1 MLRIA
6 ALGPLE
12 LTLDDISL
20 ARLPAKAKA
29 LLVYLAIEARP
40 HSRQRLAGLLWG
52 ESTEAQARTSLR
64 NTLMQLR
71 EAGVGPHLVIGRQQV
86 AFDVSQPHRLDV
98 AELLNSAA
106 QVGSRGAG
114 IYIGEFLADSPLR
127 DAPQYEEWVLERREQ
142 CRLRAMALLRD
153 AAEQM
158 RAMGQMAEAITAA
171 RRLIALDPL
180 REASHRLAIGLYAAN
195 RQRAEALRQYED
207 CRRVLAEALG
217 IEPSA
222 ELHATAERIRAA
234 ELGASAPARPAIS
247 ASLPAP
253 TTTFIGR
260 AREIANVVER
270 LGDSTR
276 RLVTLTGMGGI
287 GKTRLAIEAA
297 RVWESRFTQAT
308 APAIFV
314 EVAGLGDVDSVARAL
329 AAALALPPDPLRPP
343 AALAAAALA
352 ERTALVVFDSCEHL
366 AGVFPSIAD
375 LISGLLEAAPHV
387 RMLATS
393 REPLNLADEIVLE
406 VGEMEEALALFS
418 ERAQRANLRFSV
430 DDERAAVARICAL
443 VQGVPLAIELA
454 AAWTRTLA
462 CADIAAALTL
472 NLDLLQPAHGI
483 PDRQAGVR
491 AAFEHSWQLLPPEE
505 QQGLASLSIFRGGFT
520 GPAARAVAQLGLR
533 GLNML
538 AHRSLVRRSTDGRYD
553 LHPLIRAFAAEHVAE
568 TGGLASRLAVFYAG
582 QLAMYR
588 DAIRIGDA
596 PTLSMLAPDA
606 ENILV
611 AWRASLE
618 QCHAVNLS
626 AMLDGLLWLTEYRG
640 WFRASERLFADA
652 LAALPDDD
660 AGRLLRARLFTAR
673 GHCLLRLGRRED
685 AHAAHSE
692 AVNTLDN
699 APDSPGLSEHRAFA
713 LLLMGT
719 ALTDPPGQMR
729 LFARSLALYESNG
742 DAWGIGAAL
751 NNLGECA
758 ELLGDMPAAQR
769 YHRASLAHCL
779 GIGDQ
784 PGVAFARANL
794 GGLLRLEGR
803 LDEAEAELR
812 AGLEVANALGFDYAR
827 GLLTQNLAACAWARR
842 DAPTARRLAEDAQ
855 RIFERSQSADR
866 AGLPARLLAEIDAA
880 ETLV

>member
-1 MLRIA
+1 
-6 ALGPLE
+6 
-12 LTLDDISL
+12 
-20 ARLPAKAKA
+20 
-29 LLVYLAIEARP
+29 
-40 HSRQRLAGLLWG
+40 
-52 ESTEAQARTSLR
+52 
-64 NTLMQLR
+64 
-71 EAGVGPHLVIGRQQV
+71 
-86 AFDVSQPHRLDV
+86 
-98 AELLNSAA
+98 
-106 QVGSRGAG
+106 
-114 IYIGEFLADSPLR
+114 
-127 DAPQYEEWVLERREQ
+127 
-142 CRLRAMALLRD
+142 
-153 AAEQM
+153 
-158 RAMGQMAEAITAA
+158 MAEAITAA

-195 RQRAEALRQYED
+195 RQRAEALRQYEE

-222 ELHATAERIRAA
+222 ELRATAERIRAA
-234 ELGASAPARPAIS
+234 DLGASAPARPVIP

-260 AREIANVVER
+260 AREIADVVER

-297 RVWESRFTQAT
+297 RVWEGRSTPAT

-314 EVAGLGDVDSVARAL
+314 EVAGLGDVDAVARAL
-329 AAALALPPDPLRPP
+329 AGALALPPDPHRPP

-375 LISGLLEAAPHV
+375 FISGLLEAAPLV
-387 RMLATS
+387 RMLVTS

-430 DDERAAVARICAL
+430 YDERAAVAQICAL

-462 CADIAAALTL
+462 CADIAAALSL
-472 NLDLLQPAHGI
+472 NLDLLQPAQGI
-483 PDRQAGVR
+483 RDRQAGVR
-491 AAFEHSWQLLPPEE
+491 AAFEHSWQLLQPEE

-520 GPAARAVAQLGLR
+520 GPAAQAVAQLGLR

-538 AHRSLVRRSTDGRYD
+538 AHRSLVRRNTDGRYD

-568 TGGLASRLAVFYAG
+568 PGALAGRLAFFYAG
-582 QLAMYR
+582 QLEKYR
-588 DAIRIGDA
+588 DAIRIGNA
-596 PTLSMLAPDA
+596 PTLSMLGPDA
-606 ENILV
+606 ENILA
-611 AWRASLE
+611 AWRAALE
-618 QCHAVNLS
+618 PCDAVSLS

-640 WFRASERLFADA
+640 WFRASERLFANA
-652 LAALPDDD
+652 LGALPDDD
-660 AGRLLRARLFTAR
+660 AGRLLRARLLTAL

-685 AHAAHSE
+685 AHTAHTAA
-692 AVNTLDN
+692 VTTLDN

-719 ALTDPPGQMR
+719 ALTDPPEQMR
-729 LFARSLALYESNG
+729 VFAESLALYESNG

-758 ELLGDMPAAQR
+758 ELLGDMPAALG
-769 YHRASLAHCL
+769 YHAASLAHCRR
-779 GIGDQ
+779 IGDQ
-784 PGVAFARANL
+784 PGVAFALANL
-794 GGLLRLEGR
+794 GGLNVLGGA
-803 LDEAEAELR
+803 LDEAEVQL
-812 AGLEVANALGFDYAR
+812 LEGIEIATALDFDYAR
-827 GLLTQNLAACAWARR
+827 GLLTLNLAHAAWRRR
-842 DAPTARRLAEDAQ
+842 DGAKARGLAEDA
-855 RIFERSQSADR
+855 RRVFGRSHAADR
-866 AGLPARLLAEIDAA
+866 AAGCDRLIAEIEVGSATGA
-880 ETLV
+880 SA